1 MRVIKDEGN
10 ELEIEIDDA
19 NFVNPLVAELLR
31 DHDVEYAGNIKDHPF
46 QNTTRL
52 ILRTKKGDARKALDR
67 AIAGLR
73 ADLEDIREKL
83 D

>member
-1 MRVIKDEGN
+1 VRVIKDEGN
-10 ELEIEIDDA
+10 ELEIELEDA
-19 NFVNPLVAELLR
+19 NFVNPLVSELLK
-31 DHDVEYAGNIKDHPF
+31 DQDVEYAGNIKDHPF

-52 ILRTKKGDARKALDR
+52 ILRTRNGSARKALDR
-67 AIAGLR
+67 AIEGLR